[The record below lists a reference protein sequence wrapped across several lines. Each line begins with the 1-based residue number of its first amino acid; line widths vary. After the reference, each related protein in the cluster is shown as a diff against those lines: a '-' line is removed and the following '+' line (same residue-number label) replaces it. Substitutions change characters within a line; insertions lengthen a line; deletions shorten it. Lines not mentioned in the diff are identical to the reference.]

1 MIKLGIEIA
10 KNSVKIVN
18 SDLKSLLTKGTLDR
32 DAITK
37 AHQKISMGVKRKSE
51 LEVSLQEVKKLIE
64 FIYFRNCLFALW
76 FWSSFFYFLSFE
88 KHVSYLLWNILIL
101 LGLFRVVS
109 VIESDHGCWQ
119 STFICFWKFN
129 SSFSSFNCSSFNI

>member
-76 FWSSFFYFLSFE
+76 F
-88 KHVSYLLWNILIL
+88 
-101 LGLFRVVS
+101 
-109 VIESDHGCWQ
+109 
-119 STFICFWKFN
+119 
-129 SSFSSFNCSSFNI
+129 

>member
-64 FIYFRNCLFALW
+64 FIYFRNCLFAVW
-76 FWSSFFYFLSFE
+76 F
-88 KHVSYLLWNILIL
+88 
-101 LGLFRVVS
+101 
-109 VIESDHGCWQ
+109 
-119 STFICFWKFN
+119 
-129 SSFSSFNCSSFNI
+129 

>member
-51 LEVSLQEVKKLIE
+51 LEVSPQEVKKMIE

-76 FWSSFFYFLSFE
+76 F
-88 KHVSYLLWNILIL
+88 
-101 LGLFRVVS
+101 
-109 VIESDHGCWQ
+109 
-119 STFICFWKFN
+119 
-129 SSFSSFNCSSFNI
+129 